1 MAARSSPSS
10 NNKKWQEE
18 EEKELWKMHKEEV
31 SIGDISAALKRT
43 SGAIK
48 SRLAMLSVRGCPV
61 AGCTKLFNNERGRKV
76 HCANTKD
83 GAHTSARQQI
93 KPKCTD
99 PSAARP
105 STESKDQRSK
115 AVIDS
120 RPDPVDTVKVSSVE
134 EDEKMQ
140 SEHPKSAKSQT
151 QCVDPTDFP
160 SGWSPMVFT
169 QMDVNV
175 AKPGTTVLVRDQ
187 SWSSGAHKVDFQYP
201 NGRGTVYSGWKWKFT
216 EKGQPT
222 GEDALRAMVLQN
234 QNLQREIG
242 GLKGRLKEQEEELH
256 DLRQMRESQMEW
268 FQKGMENL
276 KISTDN
282 E

>member
-83 GAHTSARQQI
+83 AAHTAARQQKANEDP
-93 KPKCTD
+93 KPKK
-99 PSAARP
+99 AAKLNEEATGP
-105 STESKDQRSK
+105 TPAIVAQP
-115 AVIDS
+115 DS
-120 RPDPVDTVKVSSVE
+120 VDTVDTVDIDAAE

-140 SEHPKSAKSQT
+140 SEDAKSQT
-151 QCVDPTDFP
+151 LGTE
-160 SGWSPMVFT
+160 SSAGWSPMVFT
-169 QMDVNV
+169 QMEVKV
-175 AKPGTTVLVRDQ
+175 KKPGTTVLVNDE
-187 SWSSGAHKVDFQYP
+187 SWNSDGSKVDFKYS
-201 NGRGTVYSGWKWKFT
+201 NGKGTVYSGWKWKFT
-216 EKGQPT
+216 EKEQPT
-222 GEDALRAMVLQN
+222 GEEALQAMASQIQYLQ
-234 QNLQREIG
+234 QRVYELEG
-242 GLKGRLKEQEEELH
+242 TLNDQEGELRE
-256 DLRQMRESQMEW
+256 LRQMRECQMAL
-268 FQKGMENL
+268 FDQFHKGMENL
-276 KISTDN
+276 KISAEN